1 MPIPMIVEHP
11 LLPPMTASRQIVLVL
26 AAGWGATSGFLWRLA
41 RPDRLGPW
49 QPVAPPVAASL
60 GRGGLAWG
68 CGQESA
74 PGAGIP
80 QKREGDGCSPAGVFP
95 ICALF
100 GAAPVSELPEA
111 ARLPY
116 IWATPAMKCIDDPA
130 SRHYNRIVDA
140 TQVVPDWR
148 SCEDLRRQDGRYEF
162 GAVVGYNGDPA
173 VAGAGSCIF
182 LHVREAPGV
191 PTAGCTALPREDMRD
206 LIRWLDREQA
216 PLLVQLPHAEYPRL
230 RESWG
235 LPQLADCGGAPVA
248 S

>member
-1 MPIPMIVEHP
+1 MIADDP
-11 LLPPMTASRQIVLVL
+11 PLPPMTASRQIVLVL
-26 AAGWGATSGFLWRLA
+26 AASWRATSGTLWRFTRTDL
-41 RPDRLGPW
+41 LGPW
-49 QPVAPPVAASL
+49 LPVALPVTVSL

-68 CGQESA
+68 GGQEFVRA
-74 PGAGIP
+74 REMPR
-80 QKREGDGCSPAGVFP
+80 KREGDGCSPAGVFP
-95 ICALF
+95 ITALF
-100 GAAPVSELPEA
+100 GAAPASELFGT

-116 IWATPAMKCIDDPA
+116 IWATPAMKCIDDPD

-140 TQVVPDWR
+140 SQGVPDWR

-191 PTAGCTALPREDMRD
+191 PTAGCTALPREDMLD